1 MTRRRATPRGEDAEQ
16 RVGER
21 AGQGEL
27 DISFSSSIF
36 SGRGEGEEGRK
47 GGVVLNESE
56 RAQRG
61 YRIFKTRQKEDEEKE
76 AVERWRKL
84 EEMMKK
90 EPRGEMGAQKGG
102 TGGDGEAK
110 AVDLAMASPSETLKE
125 QRKEKE
131 EYQVG
136 GWVK

>member
-1 MTRRRATPRGEDAEQ
+1 M
-16 RVGER
+16 
-21 AGQGEL
+21 
-27 DISFSSSIF
+27 
-36 SGRGEGEEGRK
+36 
-47 GGVVLNESE
+47 LNESE

-90 EPRGEMGAQKGG
+90 EPRGKMGAQKGG

-131 EYQVG
+131 EHQVG